1 MKIPKRVIGS
11 YKCGCSYGS
20 IKMSERLEYCPTY
33 GADIQNEYEDISNYI
48 IEIEKEDIPT
58 QDDMKT

>member
-48 IEIEKEDIPT
+48 IEI
-58 QDDMKT
+58 